1 MTGVDSYTPFDII
14 ESCVNLRAR
23 LRRLIYLKLLESK

>member
-23 LRRLIYLKLLESK
+23 LRRLIFKAP